1 MPFGLCNAPATFER
15 RMEQILSGLN
25 RDLCLAYLDDI
36 IVTGKSFIEHIDNLK
51 KVFDRLKEGNLELN
65 PGKYQLFCKEV
76 KFLRHIF
83 STNGIST
90 DPEKVQAVRK
100 WPTPRTVKEVRSF
113 LGLCSYYRKFIKDF
127 AEITNPLHQL
137 TEKRNQF
144 LWTEKCGGA
153 FSCLK
158 EKLVTSTILAYPRE
172 EALFVLDTDA
182 CDVGIGAVLS
192 QIQDSTEKVIAYFS
206 RYLSKP
212 ER

>member
-1 MPFGLCNAPATFER
+1 
-15 RMEQILSGLN
+15 MEQILNRLN
-25 RDLCLAYLDDI
+25 RDLCLVYLDDI

-51 KVFDRLKEGNLELN
+51 KVFNRLKKENLELN
-65 PGKYQLFCKEV
+65 PGKYLLFCKEV
-76 KFLRHIF
+76 KFLGHLVCA
-83 STNGIST
+83 NGIST
-90 DPEKVQAVRK
+90 DLKKVQAVRG

-113 LGLCSYYRKFIKDF
+113 LGLYSYYRKFIKDF
-127 AEITNPLHQL
+127 AEIAKPLHYL

-144 LWTEKCGGA
+144 LWTEKCGSV

-172 EALFVLDTDA
+172 ESLFVLDTDA
-182 CDVGIGAVLS
+182 CDVGRGAVLS